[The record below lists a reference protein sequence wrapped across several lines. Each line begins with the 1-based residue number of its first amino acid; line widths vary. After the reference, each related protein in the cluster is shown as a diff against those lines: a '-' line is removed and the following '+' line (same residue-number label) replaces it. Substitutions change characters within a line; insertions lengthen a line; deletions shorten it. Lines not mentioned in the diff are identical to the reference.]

1 MVYNAVRYEKIEWER
16 VRDEMTRDIAR
27 LRGEKV
33 DILDE
38 VQQLRVE
45 RNEKRR
51 EWELERE
58 EHEKRRRGHVPFW
71 GQAQLIN
78 EQCPAN
84 RFRQYE
90 ARMYNLLVEDDWYA
104 ACMKEPIQ
112 IAGRNLTSPQ
122 SCINR
127 VRSPCTVR
135 RTVCDFSQG
144 LDNGV
149 RGYWSI
155 EVDTRECPTTI
166 WDRVSQCFTMSNL
179 YFLIAQLRKIIFFI
193 AQLRKI
199 IFK

>member
-1 MVYNAVRYEKIEWER
+1 VSTRKGGKRAKCGFLHHLFPILFILAMVSLWVIVPMVSNAVRYEMIEWER
-16 VRDEMTRDIAR
+16 VHDEMTRDIAR

-58 EHEKRRRGHVPFW
+58 ENEKRRRGHVPFW
-71 GQAQLIN
+71 GQARLLN

-135 RTVCDFSQG
+135 
-144 LDNGV
+144 
-149 RGYWSI
+149 
-155 EVDTRECPTTI
+155 
-166 WDRVSQCFTMSNL
+166 
-179 YFLIAQLRKIIFFI
+179 
-193 AQLRKI
+193 
-199 IFK
+199 